1 MKIAILAVLRAVLRP
16 LAAIMFPEQF
26 TERTAYAQPS
36 TADQNPIREIVVS
49 STPPEFKAHVLNK
62 LRREHLFDD
71 LDHTSTEAEIRHA
84 IGYNQCIKHLD
95 KLWEVR

>member
-1 MKIAILAVLRAVLRP
+1 MKIAILAAIRSLLRP
-16 LAAIMFPEQF
+16 FAAILFPEQF
-26 TERTAYAQPS
+26 KERTAAVVPS
-36 TADQNPIREIVVS
+36 TPDQTPIREIVVS

-84 IGYNQCIKHLD
+84 IGYNQCIRHLD

>member
-1 MKIAILAVLRAVLRP
+1 MKIAILAAIRSLLRP
-16 LAAIMFPEQF
+16 LAAKLFPEQF
-26 TERTAYAQPS
+26 KERTAAVAPS
-36 TADQNPIREIVVS
+36 TPDQTTIREIVVH

-84 IGYNQCIKHLD
+84 IGYNQCIRHLD